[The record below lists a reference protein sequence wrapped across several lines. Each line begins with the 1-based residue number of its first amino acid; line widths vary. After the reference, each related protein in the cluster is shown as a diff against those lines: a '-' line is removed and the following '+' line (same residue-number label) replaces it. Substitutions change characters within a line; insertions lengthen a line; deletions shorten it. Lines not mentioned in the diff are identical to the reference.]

1 MTDHF
6 RRISS
11 LPSQS
16 AFFARSLTIL
26 PEMGLIG
33 CCAVLLLG
41 LLSYGAMRQD
51 DVAQEA
57 ATQIVNAML
66 RREMADLSAR
76 ADDLTWWSRIGG
88 PDGLVVG
95 DGGRGLLRQIT
106 ERYNVDLVMAFDDE
120 GRLRRGP
127 TGMSVPP
134 NGAAALLARARG
146 AVAGAVREDGAP
158 PLAVTGV
165 VQSPRSGGLA
175 LAAVGWAPRVMS
187 ALVADS
193 PQRAAPYVL
202 LVREFSAEALVKLGR
217 EHGVADLA
225 VAPLTQPP
233 AAAPPAAVVLRA
245 ADGQGVG
252 ALTWGGARPGEE
264 MLRRVIAPVVL
275 VLLLM
280 GGLALLALHRS
291 NTSSRGMREAKE
303 AMEAANRELVNSR
316 RRFRDFAEAASDW
329 FWETDAD
336 LHYVY
341 VSERLAAILGRP
353 AETALGAGLDEL
365 GKLAGD
371 SSLRMEVGEA
381 VAARRAFRDIEIS
394 YEEPEGEGRTFIFRI
409 SGQPCFNDAGDFT
422 GYRGSGVDASAETL
436 ALVEARF
443 MQILVHDALDS
454 VSEGFVLFNADG
466 RLAVCNQRYREA
478 YPNIADVLI
487 PGVTFE
493 EVLRVA
499 AERGGFLDDGVDLA
513 SWVRRRLERHLDNA
527 EPVDRLLSDGRWYR
541 ISEHA
546 TRSGGVVKLLMDIT
560 ELKEREQELAGQ
572 TARLKATLDSISHG
586 VGMFDRDGALAAW
599 NEDFPRLLEMGRR
612 SVTFGRPLADFAEKA
627 AELSPVLAA
636 AFSPRLSATEDL
648 PRDAVKA
655 GDRFLEVRRSAIP
668 EGGFVVSLA
677 DVSERHRVE
686 TALRDLA
693 QAAPGGGDLFFRTLA
708 SALARSLGADA
719 VWVGEALPDDRARL
733 LGCVVDGV
741 AATEATEY
749 PLEGTPCARV
759 IGRSFSLFPRG
770 VRALFPHDPRLAA
783 LEAESYCAAPLFDS
797 GGRPLGHVAVIGR
810 RPLVAADYVKNLL
823 HLFAAR
829 AAAEMERRR
838 TINALKESEGRYRQ
852 LVELAPYGIAIWDR
866 KAIRFANSA
875 AAAMLGGESGLP
887 AAPGV
892 GPVGGPGGQLSGLEG
907 ARLAPFFEDGD
918 KLEAALGPEG
928 QEIGRQGVR
937 LECAAL
943 RPSGERRYIEL
954 GAYGA
959 VFRGDDA
966 VLLVFNDITER
977 RRAEAE
983 LQRSQK
989 MEAVGRM
996 AGGVAHEFNN
1006 MLTAIGGFARLAER
1020 SPGDSERVLTC
1031 VREIAKASDRAA
1043 ALTGQLLDFSR
1054 RRVTDELETVELG
1067 AMVRDLRVFL
1077 KPLISAGVELDLDI
1091 RVEPVF
1097 TVANPVTLNQ
1107 ALLNLAIN
1115 ARDAMPDGGALTIT
1129 LDRMGEKD
1137 EARLR
1142 LADKL
1147 PAGPCVLI
1155 RVADNGCGIADDVR
1169 DRIWEPFFTTKD
1181 LGKGTGLGLWMV
1193 YGAVEQAGGVIDLE
1207 TEVGVGTVFSIYL
1220 PEAAAPEAQADWR
1233 APLLD
1238 DGEAACILL
1247 VDDEDSVRAFL
1258 RLALEEAGCVVTEA
1272 CDGRDALEKF
1282 DEAGGLFDAVVT
1294 DISMPHMNGADMA
1307 HALAERNSEL
1317 RILFL
1322 TGYASRDKAAGLQ
1335 AHPGWKLLMKPIDP
1349 ERLVEAVR
1357 SLIRE

>member
-1 MTDHF
+1 MPIK
-6 RRISS
+6 RR
-11 LPSQS
+11 
-16 AFFARSLTIL
+16 RRYDR
-26 PEMGLIG
+26 
-33 CCAVLLLG
+33 AVLLLW

-88 PDGLVVG
+88 PDGPVVG

-127 TGMSVPP
+127 AGMSVPP

-158 PLAVTGV
+158 PLAVAGV

-193 PQRAAPYVL
+193 SSRAAPYVL
-202 LVREFSAEALVKLGR
+202 LVREFSAEALVKLGL

-225 VAPLTQPP
+225 AAPLT
-233 AAAPPAAVVLRA
+233 AAPSDAVVLRA
-245 ADGQGVG
+245 TDGQGVG

-291 NTSSRGMREAKE
+291 NISSRGMREAKE
-303 AMEAANRELVNSR
+303 AMEAANSELESSR

-336 LHYVY
+336 LGYIY

-371 SSLRMEVGEA
+371 PSLRMEVEEA
-381 VAARRAFRDIEIS
+381 VAAKRAFRDIEIT
-394 YEEPEGEGRTFIFRI
+394 YEEPGGQGRTFIFRV
-409 SGQPCFNDAGDFT
+409 SGQPCFNDVGDFT

-443 MQILVHDALDS
+443 MQVLVHDALDS

-466 RLAVCNQRYREA
+466 RLAVCNRRYRQA

-499 AERGGFLDDGVDLA
+499 AERGGFLDDGVDLG
-513 SWVRRRLERHLDNA
+513 SWVRQRLERHLENA

-586 VGMFDRDGALAAW
+586 VGMFDRDGSLAAW
-599 NEDFPRLLEMGRR
+599 NEDFTRLLEMGRR

-636 AFSPRLSATEDL
+636 AFSPRLSASDEL

-686 TALRDLA
+686 SALRDLA

-719 VWVGEALPDDRARL
+719 VWVGEALPDDRVRL

-741 AATEATEY
+741 VAEEATEY
-749 PLEGTPCARV
+749 PLEGAPCARV
-759 IGRSFSLFPRG
+759 IGRSFCLFPRS
-770 VRALFPHDPRLAA
+770 VRSLFPHDPRLAA

-810 RPLVAADYVKNLL
+810 RPLAAADYVKNLL

-838 TINALKESEGRYRQ
+838 TINALRESEGRYRQ
-852 LVELAPYGIAIWDR
+852 LVEMAPYGIAIWDR

-887 AAPGV
+887 AAPG
-892 GPVGGPGGQLSGLEG
+892 GAGAAAGGLEG

-928 QEIGRQGVR
+928 QEIGRQGLR
-937 LECAAL
+937 LECAAV

-959 VFRGDDA
+959 TFRGDAA

-1054 RRVTDELETVELG
+1054 RRVTDELETVDLA
-1067 AMVRDLRVFL
+1067 AMARDLRVFL

-1091 RVEPVF
+1091 RVEPLF

-1129 LDRMGEKD
+1129 LDRSGEED
-1137 EARLR
+1137 EVRQRL
-1142 LADKL
+1142 DKL
-1147 PAGPCVLI
+1147 PAGACVLI
-1155 RVADNGCGIADDVR
+1155 RVADNGCGISDDVR

-1193 YGAVEQAGGVIDLE
+1193 YGAVEQAGGVIELE
-1207 TEVGVGTVFSIYL
+1207 TEIDVGTVFSIYL

-1238 DGEAACILL
+1238 DGESACILL

-1272 CDGRDALEKF
+1272 CDGRDGLEKF